1 MSDGTQDEIARIKA
15 EIKALEPELQA
26 GEAELIAAEKHL
38 KEVKE
43 RVYTGGETCLR
54 NRMGNLKD
62 RLAELKAVAPIEP
75 LGYPRVRKGN
85 NWGALYYV
93 AGDTDLEAGMKVSV
107 AFPGQEKALETV
119 LLAEKYSM
127 EVGDMGRYSTVTS
140 DRLYVLVPNEYG
152 AEAKIYLNDKMGVK
166 VIGG

>member
-1 MSDGTQDEIARIKA
+1 MTDSTQDEIARIKA

-38 KEVKE
+38 KEVKA
-43 RVYTGGETCLR
+43 RVYTGDNSLR
-54 NRMGNLKD
+54 DRMARLKE
-62 RLAELKAVAPIEP
+62 RLAELKAIAPIEP

>member
-38 KEVKE
+38 KEVKA
-43 RVYTGGETCLR
+43 RVYTGDNSLR
-54 NRMGNLKD
+54 DRMARLKE
-62 RLAELKAVAPIEP
+62 RLAELKAIAPIEP

>member
-15 EIKALEPELQA
+15 EIKALGPELRA

-38 KEVKE
+38 KEVKA
-43 RVYTGGETCLR
+43 RVYTGDNSLR
-54 NRMGNLKD
+54 DRMARLKE
-62 RLAELKAVAPIEP
+62 RLAELKAIAPIEP